1 MTEIHIVGTAHVSKK
16 SIEDVRREIR
26 EFRPDVV
33 AVELD
38 PARYEALKSRETP
51 EQDIS
56 EVLRAGNFG
65 QLAVQ
70 WVFAYLQRRI
80 GQQTGVEPGA
90 EMMAAVQT
98 AEEEGIPVALIDRDI
113 RITLTRFWRKMRFFE
128 KIRLVFAL
136 IVSLAGIGGQ
146 EIDVESL
153 TDQDVV
159 SAALEE
165 FRSIC
170 PGGTAALIDERDAF
184 IAHRLL
190 SLAMRHDRVLAVVGA
205 GHRAGIE
212 GYLADPS
219 GLPPMSA
226 LTAEVK
232 ARPWAKIIGVLVVA
246 VFALLLAAIAFS
258 GVGMDV
264 LLTALL
270 YWVLINGIL
279 AAGFTLAAGGHPL
292 SAATAFGVSWM
303 TSLNPLLAAG
313 WFAAIVEAKI
323 RRPGTSDVRRIFA
336 AETFSE
342 MRKVPLFRV
351 VLVAALANVGS
362 TIGTI
367 AYFVFI
373 FPLLGIDP
381 ATVIAAGFG
390 NLWQGIT
397 GG

>member
-1 MTEIHIVGTAHVSKK
+1 MTEIRIVGTAHVSQK
-16 SIEDVRREIR
+16 SIEDVHREIH
-26 EFRPDVV
+26 EFQPDVV

-38 PARYEALKSRETP
+38 PARYEALKSKETP
-51 EQDIS
+51 EQDVS

-90 EMMAAVQT
+90 EMMAAIQT
-98 AEEEGIPVALIDRDI
+98 AEEEGIPAALIDRDI
-113 RITLTRFWRKMRFFE
+113 RITLTRFWRKMRLME
-128 KIRLVFAL
+128 KIKLVFAL

-153 TDQDVV
+153 TDQDVI

-212 GYLADPS
+212 RYLADPS
-219 GLPPMSA
+219 SLPPMNA

-232 ARPWAKIIGVLVVA
+232 TRPWAQIIGVAVIV
-246 VFALLLAAIAFS
+246 VFALFLAAIAFS
-258 GVGMDV
+258 GVGLDV

-292 SAATAFGVSWM
+292 SAVTAFGVSWM

-336 AETFSE
+336 AETFAE
-342 MRKVPLFRV
+342 MRKIPLFRV

-381 ATVIAAGFG
+381 ATVITAGFG

>member
-16 SIEDVRREIR
+16 SIEDVHREIH
-26 EFRPDVV
+26 EFQPDVV

-38 PARYEALKSRETP
+38 LGRYEALKSKETP
-51 EQDIS
+51 SQDVS

-80 GQQTGVEPGA
+80 GQQTGVDPGA
-90 EMMAAVQT
+90 EMMAAIQT
-98 AEEEGIPVALIDRDI
+98 AEEEGIPAALIDRDI
-113 RITLTRFWRKMRFFE
+113 RITLNRFWRKMRLME
-128 KIRLVFAL
+128 KIRLIFAL

-153 TDQDVV
+153 TDQDVI

-212 GYLADPS
+212 RYLADPS
-219 GLPPMSA
+219 SLPPMSA

-232 ARPWAKIIGVLVVA
+232 TRPWARIIGVAVVA
-246 VFALLLAAIAFS
+246 VFALFLAAIALS
-258 GVGMDV
+258 GVGLDI
-264 LLTALL
+264 LFAALL
-270 YWVLINGIL
+270 YWVVINGVL

-292 SAATAFGVSWM
+292 SAATAFGLSWM

-323 RRPGTSDVRRIFA
+323 RPPATSDLREIFS

-342 MRKVPLFRV
+342 MRKIPLFRV

-362 TIGTI
+362 TIGTV

-381 ATVIAAGFG
+381 AIVITAGFG